1 MWHVSLL
8 DIQANSQAASTVMF
22 RQDAK
27 VMFTA
32 DPFVQ
37 QYGFPI
43 KRYEA
48 NNKLPALVMSLY
60 KPHCQT
66 KELKQRYCKVTP
78 AHCEGKERG

>member
-1 MWHVSLL
+1 
-8 DIQANSQAASTVMF
+8 
-22 RQDAK
+22 
-27 VMFTA
+27 MFTA

-78 AHCEGKERG
+78 AHCEGKERGWGGERVTHTQRNHIIKQ